1 MTSVE
6 KLLSIS
12 SEPLAST
19 TPDNLGLVKD
29 FPLGFELLSML
40 QHKNGFYAFASALH
54 VFPITSEPVSGKN
67 LAEWN
72 SDSLW
77 RSDYGDLT
85 SRLLFFAEDIFQ
97 DQFCLSSVGVL
108 RFNSET
114 GGTKPF
120 ADSLENWAE
129 ILLREYDH
137 ATGWTL
143 AKTCQAENGPLR
155 PGKRLMPKIPFF
167 LGGAYSMDNLWAGDA
182 VEGMRFKADLALQT
196 KGLPDGAK
204 VRIVIGKRPTN

>member
-1 MTSVE
+1 MTRTE
-6 KLLSIS
+6 ELLSIS
-12 SEPLAST
+12 SAPLVT
-19 TPDNLGLVKD
+19 TPPDNSATTKD
-29 FPLGFELLSML
+29 FHLGSELIAML
-40 QHKNGFYAFASALH
+40 ERKNGFYAFESALH
-54 VFPITSEPVSGKN
+54 VFPLTGEPVGGSN

-85 SRLLFFAEDIFQ
+85 SRLLFFAEDVFQ
-97 DQFCLSSVGVL
+97 DQFCLSSSGVL
-108 RFNSET
+108 RFSAET
-114 GGTKPF
+114 GGTKPI
-120 ADSLENWAE
+120 AQSLESWAE
-129 ILLREYDH
+129 LILRDDH

-143 AKTCQAENGPLR
+143 AKTWQAENGPLT

-196 KGLPDGAK
+196 RNLPDGAQ
-204 VRIVIGKRPTN
+204 VRIVLGAKPTN